1 MDWNRPMN
9 PALDQW
15 NLARSWMRLATA
27 WTQMSLAASEVILRR
42 SIRMSQGAMTAPE
55 AVGMVMEK
63 ATAFTAAAEGAA
75 VAAAT
80 GRDAVAIASAAL
92 KPIRAAARSNVRRY
106 RR

>member
-1 MDWNRPMN
+1 MN

-15 NLARSWMRLATA
+15 KAAHSWMRLAIA
-27 WTQMSLAASEVILRR
+27 CTQMSLAASEVIVRR
-42 SIRMSQGAMTAPE
+42 SIRISQGAMTASE
-55 AVGMVMEK
+55 AVGMVLEK

-75 VAAAT
+75 VAAAA

-92 KPIRAAARSNVRRY
+92 RPIQARARSNVRKY